1 MLDMETVIQIMTVR
15 EIYSVVMIIAMDL
28 TLIQQ
33 MTAVQM
39 VQVSNSF
46 PGIIVMVYSLTL
58 SFMDLINHVIS

>member
-46 PGIIVMVYSLTL
+46 PSIIVMVYSLTL

>member
-39 VQVSNSF
+39 VQVSNGF
-46 PGIIVMVYSLTL
+46 PSIMFMVYSLTL